1 MNDMIDS
8 VSGGDY
14 ETVSFVSDKN
24 GNVEAVQ
31 FVIKTSAIEKEEET
45 METATDDEKLSVW
58 QKFIKLFEK

>member
-8 VSGGDY
+8 VSGGNY

-24 GNVEAVQ
+24 ENVEAVQ
-31 FVIKTSAIEKEEET
+31 FVIKTSAIEKEET
-45 METATDDEKLSVW
+45 VETATDDEKLSVW